1 MCPAPP
7 TGRYIVPTHPLEPS
21 GGGGATAHSG
31 LSRTGPYCGPADLA
45 ISPFSEGCTFGNMPR
60 CQISADSSAQRLPRL
75 KVHRWPPI
83 VGPYPIRVPRRDW
96 RSRYVG
102 TPPLRHPPSALS
114 RLTAPANS
122 KIAYRAAGRAVTRC
136 TICPTPP
143 TGLYIVPTHPLEPSG
158 GGGTT
163 TYSGLSRTGPYVEL
177 RYIGGGC
184 QSCFSVFR
192 KSCSVY

>member
-1 MCPAPP
+1 MGMYALHARHII
-7 TGRYIVPTHPLEPS
+7 TS
-21 GGGGATAHSG
+21 
-31 LSRTGPYCGPADLA
+31 
-45 ISPFSEGCTFGNMPR
+45 F
-60 CQISADSSAQRLPRL
+60 
-75 KVHRWPPI
+75 
-83 VGPYPIRVPRRDW
+83 VGVCM
-96 RSRYVG
+96 
-102 TPPLRHPPSALS
+102 
-114 RLTAPANS
+114 TAPANP
-122 KIAYRAAGRAVTRC
+122 KIAYRAAGRAVTRG
-136 TICPTPP
+136 TMCPTPP